1 MGQNLRVELSK
12 IQDVK
17 RFSGKVDGGYAAERE
32 FHMERQYQ
40 AVLVVGPT

>member
-1 MGQNLRVELSK
+1 VGQNLRVELSK

-17 RFSGKVDGGYAAERE
+17 RFSGKVDGGTLQKE